1 MLQESIPQL
10 LLCVPFSNPGSLPP
24 CKMLPCQES
33 LCVLYKR
40 LRVHDLPAGM
50 VGALCNNGIGVCGVN
65 QVVKVMGCK
74 FLDGSGNGY
83 TSDAVRCLDYAQR
96 MGADIT
102 LNSYGGLYADS
113 YALQSAIQAAEDK
126 GQLFVTAAG
135 NDYGEVFTPQM
146 HQRLLSEW
154 AEICSKW

>member
-1 MLQESIPQL
+1 
-10 LLCVPFSNPGSLPP
+10 
-24 CKMLPCQES
+24 
-33 LCVLYKR
+33 
-40 LRVHDLPAGM
+40 M

-135 NDYGEVFTPQM
+135 NDYGMFLTKQM
-146 HQRLLSEW
+146 LQRLQVYGLR
-154 AEICSKW
+154 CG

>member
-1 MLQESIPQL
+1 
-10 LLCVPFSNPGSLPP
+10 
-24 CKMLPCQES
+24 
-33 LCVLYKR
+33 
-40 LRVHDLPAGM
+40 M

-113 YALQSAIQAAEDK
+113 YALQAAIQAAEDK

-135 NDYGEVFTPQM
+135 NDYGEPLHGISLQTKGDPMQV
-146 HQRLLSEW
+146 S
-154 AEICSKW
+154 A

>member
-1 MLQESIPQL
+1 
-10 LLCVPFSNPGSLPP
+10 
-24 CKMLPCQES
+24 
-33 LCVLYKR
+33 
-40 LRVHDLPAGM
+40 M

-135 NDYGEVFTPQM
+135 NDYGTFLIMTQLYWHSQAHGLRCGRTSTIEVLGL
-146 HQRLLSEW
+146 HVHVS
-154 AEICSKW
+154 A